1 MLEKVKGFYEKHETA
16 VWFVVGAATGYGLYR
31 LGYSTAVRR
40 SDTGLNMCFLVK
52 PELKPMLEEAV
63 KTVEGSVGKVK

>member
-16 VWFVVGAATGYGLYR
+16 VWFVVGAATGYGLYK
-31 LGYSTAVRR
+31 LGYNTAVRR
-40 SDTGLNMCFLVK
+40 GNIGLNMCFLAK
-52 PELKPMLEEAV
+52 PELKSMLEETI

>member
-16 VWFVVGAATGYGLYR
+16 IRFAVGVGAGLGLYK
-31 LGYSTAVRR
+31 LGYNTAVRR
-40 SDTGLNMCFLVK
+40 SNTGLNMCFLAK
-52 PELKPMLEEAV
+52 PELKPMLEEAI

>member
-31 LGYSTAVRR
+31 LGYNTAVRR
-40 SDTGLNMCFLVK
+40 GNVGLNMCFFG
-52 PELKPMLEEAV
+52 
-63 KTVEGSVGKVK
+63 KTRTETYA

>member
-16 VWFVVGAATGYGLYR
+16 VWFVVGATAGFGLYR

-40 SDTGLNMCFLVK
+40 GNIGLNMCFLAK
-52 PELKPMLEEAV
+52 PELKPMLEETI

>member
-16 VWFVVGAATGYGLYR
+16 VWFVIGAATGYGLYR

-40 SDTGLNMCFLVK
+40 SNTGLNMCFLAK
-52 PELKPMLEEAV
+52 PELKPILEDAI
-63 KTVEGSVGKVK
+63 KTVEGSIGKVK